1 MTLVSA
7 AEKWGGIQKQDTFTS
22 RNCLQEFFVLTTL
35 VIGVVMQS
43 KQRINFDF
51 RQLKLLKINSNSILK
66 PQF

>member
-7 AEKWGGIQKQDTFTS
+7 VGKWGGIQKQDTFTS
-22 RNCLQEFFVLTTL
+22 TNCLPEFFVLTTL